1 MKKKEKLVEIIYK
14 DIRKEWKSEK
24 KAMEEYIAKL
34 EETIQNLQKEAEDK
48 INELMKQ
55 IPVENA
61 PVGYMSHIG
70 VVEGEEDIE
79 PENTEEPIVE
89 DTFRMIKNGKIGF

>member
-14 DIRKEWKSEK
+14 DIRKEWKTEK
-24 KAMEEYIAKL
+24 KAMEEYITKL

-48 INELMKQ
+48 INELMQQ

-70 VVEGEEDIE
+70 EVPEEPAAEELD
-79 PENTEEPIVE
+79 EPIVE